1 MIAHGFV
8 VVGLFSSLTSF
19 FRRYETRTIA
29 EMGGIRTQ
37 SPRFASMF
45 LLLVLA
51 SVALPTTFNFV
62 GEFTVLYSLS
72 QINVW
77 FAFFGRND
85 YHLGRLLHV
94 ENVPASN
101 ARRNEYKT
109 FKDVT
114 FKEGFALVVI
124 IAVLFFFGMY
134 PKPQT

>member
-1 MIAHGFV
+1 
-8 VVGLFSSLTSF
+8 
-19 FRRYETRTIA
+19 
-29 EMGGIRTQ
+29 MGGIRTQ

-62 GEFTVLYSLS
+62 GGLRSYTAYRKLMYGLPFR
-72 QINVW
+72 
-77 FAFFGRND
+77 RND

-124 IAVLFFFGMY
+124 IAVLFFLGCIQNQL
-134 PKPQT
+134 QT